1 MRVIERGNVTEEV
14 ASLVPLE
21 EPKSKHLYEPQKVI
35 SKYLSEY
42 LEQFPVVPWEW
53 QVRGEYTVNR

>member
-35 SKYLSEY
+35 SKYLSE
-42 LEQFPVVPWEW
+42 
-53 QVRGEYTVNR
+53 